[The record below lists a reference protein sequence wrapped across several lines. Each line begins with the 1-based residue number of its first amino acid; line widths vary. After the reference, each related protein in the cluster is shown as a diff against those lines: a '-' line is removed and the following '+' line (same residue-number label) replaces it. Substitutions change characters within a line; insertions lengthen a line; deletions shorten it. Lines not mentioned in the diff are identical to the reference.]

1 MYKSLNPV
9 LHAPLRLSIM
19 SLLMGLDEAE
29 FTFLKEKT
37 EATAGNLSLQLHQ
50 LEEAGYIKLKKGF
63 KANYP
68 VTTVKITNK
77 GSKAFA
83 EYVVVLK
90 SILKTE

>member
-9 LHAPLRLSIM
+9 LHAPLRLSII

-50 LEEAGYIKLKKGF
+50 LEEAGYIKIKKGF

>member
-1 MYKSLNPV
+1 MYKSLNPL

-50 LEEAGYIKLKKGF
+50 LEEAGYIKIKKGF

-68 VTTVKITNK
+68 VTTIQITSK
-77 GSKAFA
+77 GTKAFVA
-83 EYVVVLK
+83 YVAVLK
-90 SILKTE
+90 NIIRTA

>member
-37 EATAGNLSLQLHQ
+37 QATAGNLSLQLHQ